1 MVKKEKKLQDYR
13 EKFAAKGMGIDIL
26 YQLLDVFLEELDH
39 VPRRDQSLLPGE
51 ESGLLDDFITKMKAQ
66 VVEENIVKPAYAPHR
81 KGGAGYAL
89 TIRVLELYRDFAFFR
104 LQQNAD
110 YTVADYE
117 EWVQKRLV
125 SYTPL
130 GDHIYEFPSLCQ
142 ILDMSLNDPWGKSP
156 LLNYLGSNQSTYS
169 SVLEYMVRA
178 ALECLGKSSQMGKK
192 RKAIIE
198 YLYIDPL
205 QAHTDEEHPWQKF
218 GMKRSAYYY
227 NHQKAIEYI
236 SMKLFGPYGERLQKK
251 QDKGNKLSD
260 DLFR

>member
-1 MVKKEKKLQDYR
+1 MNKKEKKLQDYQ
-13 EKFAAKGMGIDIL
+13 EMFAARGMDIDIL
-26 YQLLDVFLEELDH
+26 YQLLDIFLEELDYL
-39 VPRRDQSLLPGE
+39 PEWDRSLSRKKENRLF
-51 ESGLLDDFITKMKAQ
+51 DDLITKMKAQ
-66 VVEENIVKPAYAPHR
+66 VFEEKIVKPAYAPHR
-81 KGGAGYAL
+81 KGGAGYVL

-110 YTVADYE
+110 YTVADYG
-117 EWVQKRLV
+117 EWIKKRLV

-130 GDHIYEFPSLCQ
+130 GDHIYEFSSLCQ
-142 ILDMSLNDPWGKSP
+142 ILDMSLNEPCSKSA
-156 LLNYLGSNQSTYS
+156 LLNYLGSNQGIYS

-178 ALECLGKSSQMGKK
+178 SLVCLGKSSQMGQK

-205 QAHTDEEHPWQKF
+205 QTHIDEEHPWQKF

-251 QDKGNKLSD
+251 KDKGDK
-260 DLFR
+260 